1 MTSFDPFKKYINSW
15 CGGQK
20 CTCSAC
26 RIQPVLP
33 HTVLSENDV
42 LITKQDEVCEIFNN
56 FFVNVAKN
64 IGNNKINV
72 DGDHPSIL
80 EIKNNHPELLENSFC
95 FSSVNPDFVEKRI
108 NKINVKKATGIDG
121 ISPKLLHFAKP
132 IIVKPLTDI
141 VNYQYQ
147 YQLSPTVLRNL
158 RSLLFIKRIVF

>member
-1 MTSFDPFKKYINSW
+1 MRFV
-15 CGGQK
+15 K
-20 CTCSAC
+20 C
-26 RIQPVLP
+26 
-33 HTVLSENDV
+33 
-42 LITKQDEVCEIFNN
+42 FNN
-56 FFVNVAKN
+56 FVVNVAKN
-64 IGNNKINV
+64 IGNNQINIA
-72 DGDHPSIL
+72 GDHS
-80 EIKNNHPELLENSFC
+80 ELLENSFS